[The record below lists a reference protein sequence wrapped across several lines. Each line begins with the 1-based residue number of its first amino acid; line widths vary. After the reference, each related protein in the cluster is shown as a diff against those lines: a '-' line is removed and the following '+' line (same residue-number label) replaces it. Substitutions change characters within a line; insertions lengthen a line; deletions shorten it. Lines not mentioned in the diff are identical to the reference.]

1 MGHTEPCKAVTGAG
15 EALTLAMKAD
25 LEPVIQKAKAE
36 RRRYKRVRVDL
47 PGKLFVPA
55 ENREA
60 ACTVLDLSPGGAAIG
75 FDGEMEPDTQVVLYI
90 DGFGRFEGSAV
101 NRAAGGFGVRFQCT
115 QLKRERVAEQ
125 LMLFANKT
133 LVSDAD
139 LRRHDRAPAKGF
151 TRFTRADGETVK
163 CEVLDLSLSGV
174 SLKTHV
180 RPPIGE
186 FVLIGQMA
194 GRVARIHENGIGV
207 EFVAGHGNDKTSAA
221 TLKAKLV
228 AVR

>member
-1 MGHTEPCKAVTGAG
+1 
-15 EALTLAMKAD
+15 MKAE
-25 LEPVIQKAKAE
+25 LEPVIEKAKAE
-36 RRRYKRVRVDL
+36 RRRFKRVRVDL
-47 PGKLFVPA
+47 PGRLFIPA
-55 ENREA
+55 ESRECP
-60 ACTVLDLSPGGAAIG
+60 CTILDLSPGGAAVECE
-75 FDGEMEPDTQVVLYI
+75 GEIAPETPVILYV
-90 DGFGRFEGSAV
+90 DGFGRFEGLAV
-101 NRAAGGFGVRFQCT
+101 SRAAGGFGVRFHCSA
-115 QLKRERVAEQ
+115 LKRERVAEQ
-125 LMLFANKT
+125 LTLFANKA

-207 EFVAGHGNDKTSAA
+207 EFVGGHSSDRSSAEK
-221 TLKAKLV
+221 LKAKLV

>member
-1 MGHTEPCKAVTGAG
+1 
-15 EALTLAMKAD
+15 MKAE
-25 LEPVIQKAKAE
+25 LEPVIEKAKAE
-36 RRRYKRVRVDL
+36 RRRFKRVRVDL
-47 PGKLFVPA
+47 PGRMFVPA
-55 ENREA
+55 ENRETP
-60 ACTVLDLSPGGAAIG
+60 CMVIDLSPGGAAIECEG
-75 FDGEMEPDTQVVLYI
+75 DVPPETQIVLYI
-90 DGFGRFEGSAV
+90 DGFGRFEGAV
-101 NRAAGGFGVRFQCT
+101 VSRAAGGFGVRFHCT

-125 LMLFANKT
+125 LTLFANKN
-133 LVSDAD
+133 LLGEAD
-139 LRRHDRAPAKGF
+139 LRRHDRSPAKGF

-174 SLKTHV
+174 SLRTNV

-207 EFVAGHGNDKTSAA
+207 EFVGGGAGDKQTAEK
-221 TLKAKLV
+221 LRAKLV

>member
-1 MGHTEPCKAVTGAG
+1 
-15 EALTLAMKAD
+15 MKAE
-25 LEPVIQKAKAE
+25 LEPVIEKAKAE
-36 RRRYKRVRVDL
+36 RRRFKRVRVDL
-47 PGKLFVPA
+47 PGRLFVPA
-55 ENREA
+55 ESRETP
-60 ACTVLDLSPGGAAIG
+60 CKILDLSPGGAAVECE
-75 FDGEMEPDTQVVLYI
+75 GEIAPDTQVVLYV

-101 NRAAGGFGVRFQCT
+101 NRAVGGFGIRFNCSA
-115 QLKRERVAEQ
+115 LKRERVAEQ
-125 LMLFANKT
+125 LTLFANKN
-133 LVSDAD
+133 LVSEAD

-194 GRVARIHENGIGV
+194 GRVARIHENGIGM
-207 EFVAGHGNDKTSAA
+207 EFVGGHANDKTS
-221 TLKAKLV
+221 TEKLKAKLV